1 MEPVAH
7 MDSIATFAAVYLSL
21 WLYKLT
27 HLVPAAWYD
36 TECSARNGTLAQE
49 GWSWRRHFAVAVTV
63 AALMALV
70 MLPAM
75 LLLERWRFFRPYDRE
90 IIRRVSDQAA
100 AERRYDR

>member
-1 MEPVAH
+1 
-7 MDSIATFAAVYLSL
+7 MDPIATFAALYLSL

-49 GWSWRRHFAVAVTV
+49 GWTWRRHFAVAVSV
-63 AALMALV
+63 AALLSLV
-70 MLPAM
+70 TLPW
-75 LLLERWRFFRPYDRE
+75 LLWVERGNFFRPYDRE

-100 AERRYDR
+100 AERRQDR

>member
-1 MEPVAH
+1 
-7 MDSIATFAAVYLSL
+7 MDPMTTFAALYLSL
-21 WLYKLT
+21 WISKLV

-49 GWSWRRHFAVAVTV
+49 GWSWRQHFAMAVAI
-63 AALMALV
+63 AALLSLV
-70 MLPAM
+70 TLPWMLWV
-75 LLLERWRFFRPYDRE
+75 ERRNFFRPYDRA